1 MRFIYIFL
9 FILMPFSTLCAQQR
23 HSDTFND
30 ITQHI
35 PLATMLIMKTAG
47 LDNHH
52 DWWETV
58 GNAAASYII
67 SDAITYGLKHSFKED
82 RPDHSDHYS
91 FPSGH
96 ATLAFS
102 GATILHKEYG
112 HLSPWVSIGGYA
124 VATLTAIDRV
134 RRDRHH
140 WYDVAAGAG
149 IGFLGTELTYY
160 LSKKCFG
167 KRDVSIG
174 FSGNRVDIAFRL

>member
-1 MRFIYIFL
+1 MM
-9 FILMPFSTLCAQQR
+9 MPLVTISAQQK

-30 ITQHI
+30 ITQHV
-35 PLATMLIMKTAG
+35 PLVTMLTLKAAG
-47 LDNHH
+47 VDNGRG
-52 DWWETV
+52 WWETL
-58 GNAAASYII
+58 GTAAAAYII
-67 SDAITYGLKHSFKED
+67 SDAITYGLKHTVKET

-96 ATLAFS
+96 TTLAFS

-112 HLSPWVSIGGYA
+112 HVSPWISVGGYA

-149 IGFLGTELTYY
+149 IGVVCTHLTYY
-160 LSKKCFG
+160 LSDKLFG
-167 KRDVSIG
+167 KRDVNIT
-174 FSGNRVDIAFRL
+174 FSGNSVDVAIRL

>member
-1 MRFIYIFL
+1 MRFLKILIL
-9 FILMPFSTLCAQQR
+9 TIIPFITISAQQK

-35 PLATMLIMKTAG
+35 PIATMLIMKTAG
-47 LDNHH
+47 VDNGRG
-52 DWWETV
+52 WWETV
-58 GNAAASYII
+58 GTAAASYII
-67 SDAITYGLKHSFKED
+67 SDAITYGMKHAFKKK
-82 RPDHSDHYS
+82 RPDQSDHYS

-112 HLSPWVSIGGYA
+112 HISPWISVGGYA

-134 RRDRHH
+134 RQDRHH

-149 IGFLGTELTYY
+149 IGILSTELTYHF
-160 LSKKCFG
+160 SKKWFG
-167 KRDVSIG
+167 KHDVNVALST
-174 FSGNRVDIAFRL
+174 SSLDIAFSL